1 MFLNQSLLGESLD
14 QLSGRLD
21 AAGTTLTHWAG
32 VAPALGRV
40 ATTAELIALL
50 RRDDTRPGDR
60 REQMDDWD
68 ELLAGLLQ
76 VAACDGGDDLDA
88 VLLAIY
94 AVAPGAER
102 LVHRGFEPGLVLGQL
117 TIQIRTYPWRTRT
130 RAVAANLLLDTE
142 HALWREVRPAYMRT
156 RDRVRTDSA
165 AVPVTEIV
173 TDLPHTARAAA
184 EELFG
189 QAASYDETE
198 LDLVDLLL
206 WAERT
211 RVVDARDLSMLID
224 YYYAR
229 EFTGAGHEHV
239 AERFGVSART
249 SKRRCTAALTAL
261 HAAAPRYLAA

>member
-1 MFLNQSLLGESLD
+1 MLLNQSLLGESLD
-14 QLSGRLD
+14 QLTDRLD
-21 AAGTTLTHWAG
+21 AAGTTLTRWAG
-32 VAPALGRV
+32 VAPSLGRV

-50 RRDDTRPGDR
+50 RRDDARPDGR
-60 REQMDDWD
+60 REQMDCWD

-76 VAACDGGDDLDA
+76 VAALDGGDDVDA

-102 LVHRGFEPGLVLGQL
+102 LVRRGFEPGLVLGQL
-117 TIQIRTYPWRTRT
+117 TIQIRTYPWGTRT

-173 TDLPHTARAAA
+173 TDLPHTTRAAA
-184 EELFG
+184 DALFG
-189 QAASYDETE
+189 QAGSHDETE
-198 LDLVDLLL
+198 LDLVDLLM
-206 WAERT
+206 WAQRT
-211 RVVDARDLSMLID
+211 GVVDARDLSMLVE

-229 EFTGAGHEHV
+229 ELTGAGHQHV

-249 SKRRCTAALTAL
+249 SKRRCASALTAL
-261 HAAAPRYLAA
+261 HAAAPQYLAA